1 MTMAVRIW
9 ARVSARWLTVLVSV
23 GLTGCGAL
31 WDAAYPPPPDPRV
44 VVGFYIAKTEAQPGW
59 IKQSIVDTDSVLYLS
74 QEPIVSGTEIRSA
87 TPMLDPA
94 GYFFVAIRLNDS
106 GTRKLA
112 QASGRALGDRLAL
125 VINDRLL
132 GSALIDAPIE
142 KGLFAMATRDKSSA
156 MTLSQALGGSQRG
169 ATN

>member
-94 GYFFVAIRLNDS
+94 GYFLWLSDSMTVAHVSWPRPL
-106 GTRKLA
+106 GAHLA
-112 QASGRALGDRLAL
+112 
-125 VINDRLL
+125 I
-132 GSALIDAPIE
+132 GS
-142 KGLFAMATRDKSSA
+142 RW
-156 MTLSQALGGSQRG
+156 
-169 ATN
+169 